1 MDMILT
7 IGGILVPTL
16 SAIVGLGAWILR
28 RMDRRFDEAA
38 LDRRRIEIQLG
49 VRFDRLAA
57 CSKAS
62 SDRLA
67 ASFKAEVHRLE
78 AGFGAR

>member
-16 SAIVGLGAWILR
+16 SA
-28 RMDRRFDEAA
+28 
-38 LDRRRIEIQLG
+38 
-49 VRFDRLAA
+49 
-57 CSKAS
+57 KAS